1 MKIDGFVKMLL
12 LVIAIFLGII
22 ALRPYAAPPVAEAQY
37 GGAYPVYIEP
47 GDVAM
52 SSADGRH
59 NEVGKL
65 VIDLRNGNIWG
76 FPGLGRVPRP
86 IGMSTSTPLTSH
98 PFLVGKWALTDMDK

>member
-22 ALRPYAAPPVAEAQY
+22 ALRPYAAPPVAEALS

-47 GDVAM
+47 GNVAM

-59 NEVGKL
+59 NEVGKH
-65 VIDLRNGNIWG
+65 VIDLRNGN
-76 FPGLGRVPRP
+76 LGISGAGASAPPYRDVHFHATH
-86 IGMSTSTPLTSH
+86 ITSV
-98 PFLVGKWALTDMDK
+98 FGWQVGVDGYG